1 MPGVASMRTLE
12 RLENPHGVERLCWVG
27 GRWGILLEMGMEEW
41 DEELS
46 RGQTGRGI
54 MTKL

>member
-1 MPGVASMRTLE
+1 MRTLE